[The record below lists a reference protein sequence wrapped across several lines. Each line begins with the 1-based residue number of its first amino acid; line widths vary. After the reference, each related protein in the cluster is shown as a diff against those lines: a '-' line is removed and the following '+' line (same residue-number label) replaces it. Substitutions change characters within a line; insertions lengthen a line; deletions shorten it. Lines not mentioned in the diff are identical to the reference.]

1 MNMLPSI
8 IKRQLARYLCAP
20 ATYLSIAVFL
30 ALSTTLG
37 LHNSQLL
44 EQNSTDLQDFFQLHP
59 WLYLLLIPA
68 LSTQLWADEHET
80 GLSDLLIT
88 LPVTNAE
95 LIIGKFFA
103 AWVITAMTLALT
115 LPIVVMVNLL
125 GSADN
130 AVIATQY
137 LASWLLA
144 GSYLSIGCLICALSR
159 HHLIIFILTLSI
171 LLVISGLSSVLDAL
185 EHQAPIWVIDSVA
198 SLSPLSRFTQI
209 DHGVIV
215 LRDCL
220 YFISVIVASLAATT
234 VILNYKN
241 S

>member
-1 MNMLPSI
+1 MLPSI

-20 ATYLSIAVFL
+20 ATYLNIAVFL
-30 ALSTTLG
+30 TLSTTLG
-37 LHNSQLL
+37 LHSSQLL
-44 EQNSTDLQDFFQLHP
+44 ERNSTDLQDFFQLHP

-68 LSTQLWADEHET
+68 LSTQLWADENET

-88 LPVTNAE
+88 LPVTGAE
-95 LIIGKFFA
+95 WVIGKFFA
-103 AWVITAMTLALT
+103 AWIIIALALVLT
-115 LPIVVMVNLL
+115 LPIVVLVNTL

-130 AVIATQY
+130 TVITTQY

-144 GSYLSIGCLICALSR
+144 GSYLSIGCLICALNR
-159 HHLIIFILTLSI
+159 HYLIIFILTLSI
-171 LLVISGLSSVLDAL
+171 LLLISGLSSVLDAL
-185 EHQAPIWVIDSVA
+185 EHQAPIWIIDNVT
-198 SLSPLSRFTQI
+198 SLSPLPHLSQI

-234 VILNYKN
+234 VVLNYKN
-241 S
+241 N

>member
-1 MNMLPSI
+1 MLPSI

-20 ATYLSIAVFL
+20 ATYLNIAVFL

-44 EQNSTDLQDFFQLHP
+44 ERNSTDLQDFFQLHP

-68 LSTQLWADEHET
+68 LSIQLWADEHET
-80 GLSDLLIT
+80 GLSELLIT

-95 LIIGKFFA
+95 LVIGKFLA

-125 GSADN
+125 GGADN
-130 AVIATQY
+130 TVIATQY

-144 GSYLSIGCLICALSR
+144 GSYLSIGCFICALSR
-159 HHLIIFILTLSI
+159 HHLVIFILTLSI
-171 LLVISGLSSVLDAL
+171 LLMISGLSSVLDAL
-185 EHQAPIWVIDSVA
+185 EHQAPIWIIDSVA
-198 SLSPLSRFTQI
+198 SLSPQSRFTHI

>member
-1 MNMLPSI
+1 MQPSI
-8 IKRQLARYLCAP
+8 IKRQLSRYFRTP
-20 ATYLSIAVFL
+20 ATYLNIAVFL
-30 ALSTTLG
+30 TLSTTLG
-37 LHNSQLL
+37 LHSSQLL
-44 EQNSTDLQDFFQLHP
+44 ERNSTDLQDFFQLHP

-68 LSTQLWADEHET
+68 LSTQLWADENET
-80 GLSDLLIT
+80 GISDLLIT
-88 LPVTNAE
+88 LPMTSAE
-95 LIIGKFFA
+95 LVMGKFFA
-103 AWVITAMTLALT
+103 GWLITAMTLALT
-115 LPIVVMVNLL
+115 LPIVVMVNML

-130 AVIATQY
+130 TVIATQY

-144 GSYLSIGCLICALSR
+144 GSYLSLGCLICAISR

-185 EHQAPIWVIDSVA
+185 EHQAPIWVIDNVA

-234 VILNYKN
+234 VILNYKT

>member
-1 MNMLPSI
+1 MLPSI

-20 ATYLSIAVFL
+20 ATYLNIAVFL
-30 ALSTTLG
+30 TLSTTLG
-37 LHNSQLL
+37 LHSSQLL
-44 EQNSTDLQDFFQLHP
+44 ERNSTDLQDFFQLHP

-68 LSTQLWADEHET
+68 LSTQLWADENET

-88 LPVTNAE
+88 LPVTGAE
-95 LIIGKFFA
+95 WVIGKFFA
-103 AWVITAMTLALT
+103 AWIIIALALVLT
-115 LPIVVMVNLL
+115 LPIVVLVNTL

-130 AVIATQY
+130 TVITTQY

-144 GSYLSIGCLICALSR
+144 GSYLSIGCFICALNR
-159 HHLIIFILTLSI
+159 HYLIIFILTLSI
-171 LLVISGLSSVLDAL
+171 LLLISGLSSVLDAL
-185 EHQAPIWVIDSVA
+185 EHQTPIWIIDNVT
-198 SLSPLSRFTQI
+198 SLSPLPHLSQI

-234 VILNYKN
+234 VVLNYKN
-241 S
+241 N

>member
-1 MNMLPSI
+1 MLPSI
-8 IKRQLARYLCAP
+8 IKRQLAHYLCAP
-20 ATYLSIAVFL
+20 ATYLNIAVFL

-44 EQNSTDLQDFFQLHP
+44 EQNSSDLQDFFQLHP

-68 LSTQLWADEHET
+68 LSTQLWADENET
-80 GLSDLLIT
+80 GLRDLLIT
-88 LPVTNAE
+88 LPVTSAE
-95 LIIGKFFA
+95 LVIGKFFA
-103 AWVITAMTLALT
+103 AWVITAMALALT
-115 LPIVVMVNLL
+115 LPIVVIVNTL

-130 AVIATQY
+130 SVIATQY

-144 GSYLSIGCLICALSR
+144 GSYLSVGCFICALSR
-159 HHLIIFILTLSI
+159 HHLVIFILTLSI
-171 LLVISGLSSVLDAL
+171 LLVSSGLSSVLDAL
-185 EHQAPIWVIDSVA
+185 EHQAPIWVIDNVS

-220 YFISVIVASLAATT
+220 YFISTIVASLAATT

>member
-1 MNMLPSI
+1 MQPSI
-8 IKRQLARYLCAP
+8 IKRQLSRYLRTP
-20 ATYLSIAVFL
+20 ATYLNIAVFL
-30 ALSTTLG
+30 TLSTTLG
-37 LHNSQLL
+37 LHSSQLL
-44 EQNSTDLQDFFQLHP
+44 ERNSTDLQDFFQLHP

-68 LSTQLWADEHET
+68 LSTQLWADENET
-80 GLSDLLIT
+80 GISDLLIT
-88 LPVTNAE
+88 LPMTSAE
-95 LIIGKFFA
+95 LVMGKFFA
-103 AWVITAMTLALT
+103 GWLITAMTLALT
-115 LPIVVMVNLL
+115 LPIVVMVNML

-130 AVIATQY
+130 TVIATQY

-144 GSYLSIGCLICALSR
+144 GSYLSLGCLICAISR

-185 EHQAPIWVIDSVA
+185 EHQAPIWVIDNVA

-234 VILNYKN
+234 VILNYKT

>member
-8 IKRQLARYLCAP
+8 FKRQLSRYLCAP
-20 ATYLSIAVFL
+20 ATYLNIAVFL

-37 LHNSQLL
+37 LHSSQLL
-44 EQNSTDLQDFFQLHP
+44 ERNSTDLQDFFQFHP

-68 LSTQLWADEHET
+68 LCTQLWSDENET
-80 GLSDLLIT
+80 GLSNLLIT
-88 LPVTNAE
+88 LPVTSAE
-95 LIIGKFFA
+95 LVLGKFLA
-103 AWVITAMTLALT
+103 AWLITAMTLVLT
-115 LPIVVMVNLL
+115 LPIVVMINTL
-125 GSADN
+125 GNADN
-130 AVIATQY
+130 SVIATQY

-144 GSYLSIGCLICALSR
+144 GSYLSVGCFICILSR
-159 HHLIIFILTLSI
+159 HHLLTFTLTLSI
-171 LLVISGLSSVLDAL
+171 LLIISGLSSVLDAL
-185 EHQAPIWVIDSVA
+185 EHQAPIWVIDNLT

>member
-1 MNMLPSI
+1 MLPSI
-8 IKRQLARYLCAP
+8 IKRQLSRYFYTP
-20 ATYLSIAVFL
+20 ATYLNIAVFL
-30 ALSTTLG
+30 TLSTTLG

-44 EQNSTDLQDFFQLHP
+44 ELNSTDLQDFFQLHP

-68 LSTQLWADEHET
+68 LSTQLWADENET

-88 LPVTNAE
+88 LPVTSAE
-95 LIIGKFFA
+95 LIMGKFFA
-103 AWVITAMTLALT
+103 AWAIIALTLALT
-115 LPIVVMVNLL
+115 LPIVVMINAL

-130 AVIATQY
+130 SVIATQY
-137 LASWLLA
+137 LASWLIA
-144 GSYLSIGCLICALSR
+144 RSYLSIGCFIGVLSR
-159 HHLIIFILTLSI
+159 HLLIIFILTLSI

-185 EHQAPIWVIDSVA
+185 EHQAPVWIIDNVA
-198 SLSPLSRFTQI
+198 SLNPLSRFTQI

-220 YFISVIVASLAATT
+220 FFISVIVASLAATT

>member
-8 IKRQLARYLCAP
+8 IKRQLARYFCAP
-20 ATYLSIAVFL
+20 ATYLNIAIFL
-30 ALSTTLG
+30 TLSTTLG

-44 EQNSTDLQDFFQLHP
+44 EQSSSDLQDFFQLHP

-68 LSTQLWADEHET
+68 LSTQLWADENET
-80 GLSDLLIT
+80 GLRDLLIT
-88 LPVTNAE
+88 LPVTSTE
-95 LIIGKFFA
+95 LVIGKFFA
-103 AWVITAMTLALT
+103 AWVITAMALALT
-115 LPIVVMVNLL
+115 FPIVVMVNTL

-130 AVIATQY
+130 NVIATQY

-144 GSYLSIGCLICALSR
+144 GSYISVGCFICALSR
-159 HHLIIFILTLSI
+159 HHLVIFILTLSI

-185 EHQAPIWVIDSVA
+185 EHQAPIWVIDNVS

-220 YFISVIVASLAATT
+220 YFISTIVASLAATT